1 MVLQSIGNW
10 WLNLI
15 GVRRDD
21 SNAYKDKPKSDPN
34 PRTTAPIP
42 PGRVSV
48 SNDTTDMLSVL
59 KGEADFV
66 TPSFRTEIIPL
77 IRSLYKVNPDVGI
90 AVQDMFKLGNTKHFI
105 EFPHNT
111 PEEALKMRKHL
122 QDVSKTWSNYTAG
135 IFGLVNKMFVQM
147 LVSGAMSM
155 EAVPKKDLSG
165 IESIIF
171 IKPEDIVFQRD
182 QNGKYRPYQLNKTWN
197 HGN

>member
-1 MVLQSIGNW
+1 M
-10 WLNLI
+10 
-15 GVRRDD
+15 
-21 SNAYKDKPKSDPN
+21 YK
-34 PRTTAPIP
+34 RQAPIP

-122 QDVSKTWSNYTAG
+122 HDVSKDVYKRQGYPYT
-135 IFGLVNKMFVQM
+135 IYY
-147 LVSGAMSM
+147 
-155 EAVPKKDLSG
+155 
-165 IESIIF
+165 
-171 IKPEDIVFQRD
+171 IKPANQA
-182 QNGKYRPYQLNKTWN
+182 
-197 HGN
+197 

>member
-59 KGEADFV
+59 KGEADF
-66 TPSFRTEIIPL
+66 L
-77 IRSLYKVNPDVGI
+77 L
-90 AVQDMFKLGNTKHFI
+90 
-105 EFPHNT
+105 
-111 PEEALKMRKHL
+111 
-122 QDVSKTWSNYTAG
+122 
-135 IFGLVNKMFVQM
+135 FVQK
-147 LVSGAMSM
+147 SSH
-155 EAVPKKDLSG
+155 LS
-165 IESIIF
+165 EVF
-171 IKPEDIVFQRD
+171 IKLTQM
-182 QNGKYRPYQLNKTWN
+182 
-197 HGN
+197 

>member
-21 SNAYKDKPKSDPN
+21 SNAYKDKSKSDPN

-48 SNDTTDMLSVL
+48 SNDTTDILSVL

-90 AVQDMFKLGNTKHFI
+90 
-105 EFPHNT
+105 
-111 PEEALKMRKHL
+111 
-122 QDVSKTWSNYTAG
+122 
-135 IFGLVNKMFVQM
+135 
-147 LVSGAMSM
+147 
-155 EAVPKKDLSG
+155 
-165 IESIIF
+165 
-171 IKPEDIVFQRD
+171 
-182 QNGKYRPYQLNKTWN
+182 
-197 HGN
+197 